1 MAEPMRS
8 LSARRSERQLAARA
22 LAHRR
27 AMHAAEAV
35 TALRGGSLGLMDFV
49 DSVLVLASSSRSG
62 STVTQATLSGISGL
76 WITPGETAPYDSL
89 VMPTF
94 PERNSDGLG
103 GAAPHEVERWRRDLV
118 RLLSLEAIAS
128 GGDGAASPRV
138 DRPGVALRLVWQWP
152 GLVDFDRAL
161 DLVERIAA
169 ERSLSS
175 AGGWDIRDVASRLE
189 ADEQRRAGELCR
201 FYDGG
206 GRPHDGATT
215 HRLPFDALVEE
226 PPFIVLSEAP
236 DARRLRG
243 AAPNVL
249 LLKGPAWAYRLE
261 VLLAM
266 FGPRLKVLHL
276 TRNPAAAIN
285 GLIDGWLS
293 PSGFF
298 SRRMYEGPGLAI
310 DGYSN
315 RFSWGRDWWKFDLPP
330 GWRDMRRAC
339 LVDVCAFQWVSAH
352 RAIADFHMA
361 HPEVPYLRLRFESLI
376 GGDWP
381 RRVFADAVHR
391 FIGLP
396 ASGDQFAS
404 VLRRP
409 VMSTAPPQRF
419 RWQARA
425 DELQRAL
432 EAEAVVCLAREMGYV
447 DDRGDWL

>member
-27 AMHAAEAV
+27 AMHAAESE

-201 FYDGG
+201 FY
-206 GRPHDGATT
+206 
-215 HRLPFDALVEE
+215 
-226 PPFIVLSEAP
+226 
-236 DARRLRG
+236 
-243 AAPNVL
+243 
-249 LLKGPAWAYRLE
+249 
-261 VLLAM
+261 
-266 FGPRLKVLHL
+266 
-276 TRNPAAAIN
+276 
-285 GLIDGWLS
+285 
-293 PSGFF
+293 
-298 SRRMYEGPGLAI
+298 
-310 DGYSN
+310 
-315 RFSWGRDWWKFDLPP
+315 
-330 GWRDMRRAC
+330 
-339 LVDVCAFQWVSAH
+339 
-352 RAIADFHMA
+352 
-361 HPEVPYLRLRFESLI
+361 
-376 GGDWP
+376 
-381 RRVFADAVHR
+381 
-391 FIGLP
+391 
-396 ASGDQFAS
+396 
-404 VLRRP
+404 
-409 VMSTAPPQRF
+409 
-419 RWQARA
+419 
-425 DELQRAL
+425 
-432 EAEAVVCLAREMGYV
+432 
-447 DDRGDWL
+447 